1 MMDIEEIIEL
11 LKLGNSNDDEND
23 IYINIENDKD
33 KEKEKIKEIL
43 FRSFLFE
50 DIFI

>member
-1 MMDIEEIIEL
+1 MIDIEEIIEL
-11 LKLGNSNDDEND
+11 LKLGNLNDDEND
-23 IYINIENDKD
+23 IYVNIENDKE
-33 KEKEKIKEIL
+33 KEKEIIDIL